1 MIKRKI
7 VYNIC
12 YGGFGI
18 SNKAFNLLREW
29 GHPAIKTIEDS
40 YGLEFLCVY
49 DSIKTD
55 GYISRTDEML
65 IRAIE
70 QLGEDANGSCAKLV
84 IEELDENCHA
94 KIEEH
99 DGKEDLVY
107 VYCDCCNVSKLSK

>member
-1 MIKRKI
+1 MTKRKI

-18 SNKAFNLLREW
+18 SNKAFDILRLRN
-29 GHPAIKTIEDS
+29 HPGAKKIEDD
-40 YGLEFLCVY
+40 YGLENLREYNSVR
-49 DSIKTD
+49 TD
-55 GYISRTDEML
+55 GYISRTDDML
-65 IRAIE
+65 VKVIE
-70 QLGEDANGSCAKLV
+70 HLGEEANGSCAKLV